1 MLTLGRFDPRF
12 WTCKKTDDP
21 LNGLPGEALVRKGL
35 ADLKSGQCTTA
46 ACLAAIARDRLIAA
60 GVIAEAETHIFSEPE
75 LQLYQLLRREGGDAY
90 SQYNSVMRELVSFEM
105 ALDRRNRTASKIES
119 RTP

>member
-1 MLTLGRFDPRF
+1 M
-12 WTCKKTDDP
+12 KTDDR
-21 LNGLPGEALVRKGL
+21 LSGLPGEALVRKGL

-46 ACLAAIARDRLIAA
+46 ACLAAIARNRLIAA
-60 GVIAEAETHIFSEPE
+60 GVIAEEETPTFPEPE

-90 SQYNSVMRELVSFEM
+90 SRYNSLMRELVSFEM

-119 RTP
+119 RAP

>member
-1 MLTLGRFDPRF
+1 M
-12 WTCKKTDDP
+12 KSDDP
-21 LNGLPGEALVRKGL
+21 LTGLPGETLVRKGL

-46 ACLAAIARDRLIAA
+46 ACLAAIARNRLIAA
-60 GVIAEAETHIFSEPE
+60 GVIAEEGTHIFSEPE

-90 SQYNSVMRELVSFEM
+90 SRYNSLMRELVSFEM
-105 ALDRRNRTASKIES
+105 ALDRRNRTSSEIES